1 MIGNIYKSSTPI
13 SNYQP
18 SNEVVKLTADIKKD
32 FSIGS
37 DILNRSW
44 SELNDRS
51 ILEDEERGKLMFNA
65 YVDPTFEDPSEAWKW
80 RGTRSMARNKGI
92 AMHANLTANFLL
104 PLFIA
109 QNENDEVDRDFSETM
124 RDIIEWMAQ
133 PNVSNYQSSFLQ
145 MVFSMEQNPVTY
157 LGAEFCQVMQTI
169 KEKSANGK
177 YTTREILDEVLSG
190 FQCPI
195 YSPSEILITNA
206 YERNMQKQRRIIKR
220 QYKDKSE
227 LEAKYGN
234 HENWQYV
241 QAGIKS
247 IYNEDN
253 GVFYDVKDESQPTL
267 VAEETALSRRDDS
280 EICFLNGIY
289 MGDMDNVEHNP
300 IKHRDNRGAPKYNV
314 VPFGFHRIGEHFFYY
329 KSMMNAMGFDN
340 MYYDA
345 MSEIVMN
352 RAILETEMPMA
363 VSGSEQIDSNIVF
376 PNSVVTF
383 ENENTKIA
391 PLIPNSNMAAG
402 FNALRETEKSMSEAS
417 VNETMSGQ
425 LPDASQKAFSV
436 AQAQSNAKKLIG
448 GVGKSL
454 AESVIKYGD
463 LMKDIALNHLTIPQI
478 DELSGDGSK
487 IKYRS
492 FLLQNKQSAG
502 GKSVDRQIKFDNTL
516 NGWEL
521 NDKEKEIEEVRLLDG
536 KDYNDMKDSIRLIN
550 PVLFAKYNYL
560 CKVDVEEM
568 FAKNQEFMQPILL
581 NLKQILANDPLID
594 QEALNRKLI
603 YAFFQTGGDD
613 LIKKQPITPEVPAT
627 SGSYVPV
634 AGGTG
639 NKNVASIPA
648 GVV

>member
-1 MIGNIYKSSTPI
+1 MIGDIYKNTPV
-13 SNYQP
+13 SHYQP
-18 SNEVVKLTADIKKD
+18 SDEVSKFTAAVKKD
-32 FSIGS
+32 FSTGD
-37 DILNRSW
+37 DILHRGW

-51 ILEDEERGKLMFNA
+51 VLEDENRGKLMFNA
-65 YVDPTFEDPSEAWKW
+65 YVDPTFEDPNEAWKW

-157 LGAEFCQVMQTI
+157 LGAEYCEVFQKI
-169 KEKSANGK
+169 REKNEDGK
-177 YTTREILDEVLSG
+177 YTVKEILDEVLSG
-190 FQCPI
+190 FQCPV
-195 YSPSEILITNA
+195 YSPSQIKITNA
-206 YERNMQKQRRIIKR
+206 YERNLQKQRRIIK
-220 QYKDKSE
+220 QEFKDKSE
-227 LEAKYGN
+227 LEAKYGQ
-234 HENWQYV
+234 HENWQYL

-247 IYNEDN
+247 IYSEDT
-253 GVFYDVKDESQPTL
+253 GLFYDVKDEDHPFL

-280 EICFLNGIY
+280 EVPFLNGIY
-289 MGDMDNVEHNP
+289 FGDIENIENNP

-314 VPFGFHRIGEHFFYY
+314 VPFGFHRIGEHFFFY
-329 KSMMNAMGFDN
+329 KSMMNAMGWDN

-363 VSGSEQIDSNIVF
+363 VSGSDKIDSDIVF
-376 PNSVVTF
+376 PNSVVAF
-383 ENENTKIA
+383 ENENTKIT
-391 PLIPNSNMAAG
+391 PLIPNSNMVAG
-402 FNALRETEKSMSEAS
+402 FNALRETEKSMSDAS
-417 VNETMSGQ
+417 VNETISGQ
-425 LPDASQKAFSV
+425 LPEASQKAFTV
-436 AQAQSNAKKLIG
+436 AQAQANAKKLIG

-454 AESVIKYGD
+454 AESVVKYGD
-463 LMKDIALNHLTIPQI
+463 LMKDIALNHITVPKL
-478 DELSGDGSK
+478 DELSGEGGK

-492 FLLQNKQSAG
+492 FLLQNKQSSG
-502 GKSVDRQIKFDNTL
+502 GKNVDRQIKFEDDL

-521 NDKEKEIEEVRLLDG
+521 EKKERDYEEVKLLDG
-536 KDYNDMKDSIRLIN
+536 KDYNDMKESLRLIN

-560 CKVDVEEM
+560 CKVDIEEM
-568 FAKNQEFMQPILL
+568 FAKNQEYMQPILL
-581 NLKQILANDPLID
+581 QLKQILAQDPYID
-594 QEALNRKLI
+594 QETLDRKLI

-613 LIKKQPITPEVPAT
+613 LIKKQPVSAMLPSANNPN
-627 SGSYVPV
+627 VPV
-634 AGGTG
+634 EEGVDKKLIARTP
-639 NKNVASIPA
+639 S